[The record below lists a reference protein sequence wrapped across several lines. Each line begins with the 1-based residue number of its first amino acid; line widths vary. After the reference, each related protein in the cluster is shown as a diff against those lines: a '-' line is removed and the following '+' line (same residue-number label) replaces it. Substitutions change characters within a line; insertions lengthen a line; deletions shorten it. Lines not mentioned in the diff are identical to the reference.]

1 MKNVFTAI
9 IFVLTYGIVDS
20 IFTIL
25 NLNREVN
32 PVVLLAVNSYGI
44 AGLITLKLIGIFSIL
59 ITFAILK
66 SLNYSKT
73 GFAMLLLSA
82 ISGIAVCLSNFLS
95 FSYYA
100 FTIFVSISFS
110 LLPIIAVFEHKA
122 KVV

>member
-1 MKNVFTAI
+1 MKNILTAI

-25 NLNREVN
+25 NLSREVN
-32 PVVLLAVNSYGI
+32 PVVLLAVKGYGI

-59 ITFAILK
+59 IAFAILK

-82 ISGIAVCLSNFLS
+82 ISGIAVCLNNFLS

-110 LLPIIAVFEHKA
+110 FLPFIAVFEHKT